1 MLTWCCERVQVWWK
15 VEDPYVGTIEWKAS
29 IMKRTRQQRF
39 FGLQRQ
45 RALADPEL
53 AAMQTEALSNTV
65 RRPTLFHSID
75 SFPRCFQEVSVS
87 SFADQDLSLCCAEG
101 AAAVGEACASS
112 ADPIRP
118 RIRAGARRA
127 LRQAPAQHGVRGRLA
142 APVRKNLPDQHLRM
156 FRAAQKASA

>member
-1 MLTWCCERVQVWWK
+1 MNVRVQVWWK

-65 RRPTLFHSID
+65 RRPNLFYSID
-75 SFPRCFQEVSVS
+75 CFPRSLRSLHFKFLLTKTCLCVAQRERRRLERRARRQRIQSARDS
-87 SFADQDLSLCCAEG
+87 AAERAALYAKLQLSMESEADWQLRCAETFPTKHRNI
-101 AAAVGEACASS
+101 S
-112 ADPIRP
+112 A
-118 RIRAGARRA
+118 
-127 LRQAPAQHGVRGRLA
+127 
-142 APVRKNLPDQHLRM
+142 
-156 FRAAQKASA
+156 

>member
-1 MLTWCCERVQVWWK
+1 MNVRVQVWWK

-65 RRPTLFHSID
+65 RRPNLFYSID
-75 SFPRCFQEVSVS
+75 SFPRSFQKLAFQV
-87 SFADQDLSLCCAEG
+87 FADEDLSLCCAEG
-101 AAAVGEACASS
+101 AAAAGEACASS
-112 ADPIRP
+112 ADSVRP
-118 RIRAGARRA
+118 RFRGRTRRA
-127 LRQAPAQHGVRGRLA
+127 LRKAPAQHGV
-142 APVRKNLPDQHLRM
+142 
-156 FRAAQKASA
+156 

>member
-1 MLTWCCERVQVWWK
+1 MNVRVQVWWK

-65 RRPTLFHSID
+65 RRPNLF
-75 SFPRCFQEVSVS
+75 
-87 SFADQDLSLCCAEG
+87 LLN
-101 AAAVGEACASS
+101 
-112 ADPIRP
+112 
-118 RIRAGARRA
+118 
-127 LRQAPAQHGVRGRLA
+127 RLFS
-142 APVRKNLPDQHLRM
+142 KI
-156 FRAAQKASA
+156 F

>member
-75 SFPRCFQEVSVS
+75 SFPRCFQEVSIS
-87 SFADQDLSLCCAEG
+87 SFLTKTCLCVAQRERRRL
-101 AAAVGEACASS
+101 E
-112 ADPIRP
+112 R
-118 RIRAGARRA
+118 RARRQRIQSA
-127 LRQAPAQHGVRGRLA
+127 RESAPE
-142 APVRKNLPDQHLRM
+142 
-156 FRAAQKASA
+156 RAALYAKLQLSMESEADWQLRCAKDFPTDT